1 MAAPRLRS
9 LSFFFPAYN
18 EKASVEAVV
27 REGLEVLPHYADE
40 VEVIVVDDGSTD
52 GTGEIADRLA
62 SEDPRVR
69 VVHHRPNRGYG
80 GAVRS
85 GLASARMDHVFFT
98 DGDRQFRIEDIGRLI
113 PRLED
118 ADIVVG
124 YRAERADPPRRIFIA
139 WVYNTLIRLLFAA
152 PFRDVD
158 CAFKLFRREVFE
170 RVPLDRV
177 RSNGA
182 FFSPEHLLVLRAAG
196 VRIAQVPV
204 PHYPRMEGDEKGAT
218 LRVVARAIR
227 DLFLLRL
234 RLWRQARR
242 DRGVLDHEQRS

>member
-1 MAAPRLRS
+1 MQRSRLPS

-18 EKASVEAVV
+18 EQASVEEVV
-27 REGLEVLPHYADE
+27 REGLEVLPRYADDIE
-40 VEVIVVDDGSTD
+40 VVVIDDGSSD
-52 GTGEIADRLA
+52 RTGEIADRLA
-62 SEDPRVR
+62 SQDPRVR

-85 GLASARMDHVFFT
+85 GLVNSRKDYVFYT
-98 DGDRQFRIEDIGRLI
+98 DGDRQFRIEDIGRLTS
-113 PRLED
+113 RLDD
-118 ADIVVG
+118 ADVVVG

-139 WVYNTLIRLLFAA
+139 WVYNTLIRILFAA

-204 PHYPRMEGDEKGAT
+204 PHYPRLEGEEKGAT
-218 LRVVARAIR
+218 LRVVARAMR
-227 DLFLLRL
+227 DLFRLRL
-234 RLWRQARR
+234 RLWLLRR
-242 DRGVLDHEQRS
+242 DRAALDDQERT